1 MWAREATAIERKE
14 KDDGGGVGR
23 TVTSPLPF
31 LSELW
36 EFMINLGRSL

>member
-14 KDDGGGVGR
+14 EDGGSGVGR

-36 EFMINLGRSL
+36 EFTIDLSRSL